1 MAINREE
8 KTIYRV
14 KQSFQ
19 SPPRKTKKFIYHTRQ
34 IGKISHLR
42 EKGSC
47 PTNHVDKSSLGG
59 LRGRGGV
66 PGGWWGWG
74 WGEINDD
81 FPNCN

>member
-59 LRGRGGV
+59 CGEEVGCRGVGVGGV
-66 PGGWWGWG
+66 
-74 WGEINDD
+74 GEINDD
-81 FPNCN
+81 FPNCS